1 MAFFKYGER
10 ELGHLRRCDRRL
22 GAAIDRIGMIEREV
36 NPDFFPALVES
47 MISQQISGK
56 AALTVCRRF
65 AELAGVVTPERVASL
80 STEEIQ
86 ACGMSF
92 RKAENLRGAALALL
106 EKRVDPERF
115 PEMEDQAVIRELC
128 TLNGVGV
135 WTAEMLLLFSLCR
148 PDVVSQGDFGIRRG
162 MMKLYGVTELSSDD
176 FRRYRRRYSPYGSVA
191 SFYLWEVGS
200 E

>member
-1 MAFFKYGER
+1 
-10 ELGHLRRCDRRL
+10 
-22 GAAIDRIGMIEREV
+22 
-36 NPDFFPALVES
+36 
-47 MISQQISGK
+47 
-56 AALTVCRRF
+56 
-65 AELAGVVTPERVASL
+65 
-80 STEEIQ
+80 
-86 ACGMSF
+86 
-92 RKAENLRGAALALL
+92 
-106 EKRVDPERF
+106 
-115 PEMEDQAVIRELC
+115 MEDQAVIRELC